1 MNLKLLET
9 FGLRKER
16 DTFTVV
22 RSNIEDDS
30 VFNGTNIWVLFF
42 AILIASL
49 GLNINST
56 AVVIGAMLISP
67 LMGPILGVAVGL
79 AINDLPLIR
88 KASINYA
95 LAAFIGL
102 TASTIYFLLS
112 PIQDAHSEILL
123 RTQPTV
129 FDVLISLFGGF
140 AGIIAIS
147 SKRKGNVIAGVAIST
162 ALMPPL
168 CVAGYGLATWQLSY
182 FYGAMY
188 LYLIN
193 SVFISA
199 ATFITAYFFK
209 FPVKKYD
216 DPKSERS
223 VKRIVWLIIILT
235 LIPSI
240 YLGHDLVTQ
249 NRFNKRANKF
259 IEAEALFPND
269 YLLNKKIDAKNKQII
284 LTLGGK
290 EITETEITE
299 LQDKLKYYDLE
310 DVSLEIEQG
319 FAFLKETKT
328 EEQIGL
334 VLQKNEIA
342 RKALQQRMDSV
353 ENQYFISRQIYKEIK
368 VQYPELNEAIIHP
381 VAINNDTLQAYNTK
395 LLVLLNIN
403 KNLSKK
409 EKKKLGDW
417 LKVRMN
423 NNHIR
428 LFILNSKDNF

>member
-1 MNLKLLET
+1 
-9 FGLRKER
+9 
-16 DTFTVV
+16 
-22 RSNIEDDS
+22 
-30 VFNGTNIWVLFF
+30 
-42 AILIASL
+42 
-49 GLNINST
+49 
-56 AVVIGAMLISP
+56 
-67 LMGPILGVAVGL
+67 
-79 AINDLPLIR
+79 
-88 KASINYA
+88 
-95 LAAFIGL
+95 
-102 TASTIYFLLS
+102 
-112 PIQDAHSEILL
+112 
-123 RTQPTV
+123 
-129 FDVLISLFGGF
+129 
-140 AGIIAIS
+140 
-147 SKRKGNVIAGVAIST
+147 
-162 ALMPPL
+162 
-168 CVAGYGLATWQLSY
+168 
-182 FYGAMY
+182 MY

-199 ATFITAYFFK
+199 ATFITAYFLK
-209 FPVKKYD
+209 FPVKEYD

-259 IEAEALFPND
+259 IESEALFPND

-342 RKALQQRMDSV
+342 RKELQERMDSV

-403 KNLSKK
+403 KKLSKK

-423 NNHIR
+423 NNGIR
-428 LFILNSKDNF
+428 LFIINSKDNF

>member
-1 MNLKLLET
+1 MNRIFDRFRLKS
-9 FGLRKER
+9 ER
-16 DTFTVV
+16 ENFKDI
-22 RSNIEDDS
+22 IES
-30 VFNGTNIWVLFF
+30 VKLGVEFKGTNLWILAF
-42 AILIASL
+42 AVLIASL

-56 AVVIGAMLISP
+56 AVIIGAMLISP
-67 LMGPILGVAVGL
+67 LMGPIMGVAVGL

-88 KASINYA
+88 KASVNFA

-199 ATFITAYFFK
+199 ATFITAYFLK
-209 FPVKKYD
+209 FPVKEYD

-249 NRFNKRANKF
+249 NRFNNC
-259 IEAEALFPND
+259 L
-269 YLLNKKIDAKNKQII
+269 
-284 LTLGGK
+284 
-290 EITETEITE
+290 
-299 LQDKLKYYDLE
+299 
-310 DVSLEIEQG
+310 
-319 FAFLKETKT
+319 
-328 EEQIGL
+328 
-334 VLQKNEIA
+334 
-342 RKALQQRMDSV
+342 
-353 ENQYFISRQIYKEIK
+353 
-368 VQYPELNEAIIHP
+368 
-381 VAINNDTLQAYNTK
+381 
-395 LLVLLNIN
+395 
-403 KNLSKK
+403 
-409 EKKKLGDW
+409 
-417 LKVRMN
+417 
-423 NNHIR
+423 
-428 LFILNSKDNF
+428 